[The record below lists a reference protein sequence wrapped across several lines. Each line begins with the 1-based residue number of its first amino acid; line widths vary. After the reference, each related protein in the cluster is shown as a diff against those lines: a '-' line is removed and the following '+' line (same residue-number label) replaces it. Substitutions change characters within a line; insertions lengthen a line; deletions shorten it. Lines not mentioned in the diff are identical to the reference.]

1 MPKSRFPHPL
11 TLLTGCVLLA
21 AGLSY
26 VLPAGEYDRRDDPV
40 TGRTVVVAGTFHEVE
55 PSPVSIFQ
63 AMVDIPKGM
72 LEAGDIIFLVF
83 LIGGAFTVVDQ
94 TGTLRRSVSWL
105 VARLHGRSVLV
116 IPIVAVLFAT
126 AGALENMKEEIIALI
141 PVLLILTR
149 RLGFTPLVAV
159 AMSAGA
165 AFVGSSFSPINPFQ
179 VGIAQKLAEL
189 PPLSGGMYRLGFL
202 VLALGIWIWGTMRYA
217 ERTRRAPEEAEL
229 DDSQTV
235 GGRGGI
241 ILGVVLATF
250 AILVYGLLELGWH
263 FDHMSGLFFI
273 MGVVVGLI
281 GGLKVTGTA
290 EAYMKGF
297 TAMAYPALLIG
308 FARAIFVVLQD
319 GRILDTILHGM
330 FTPIAGLPLVAS
342 AIGMVGAHALVH
354 VPVPSVSGQAVL
366 TMPVLVPLSDLL
378 GMSRQVTVLA
388 YQYGAGL
395 CDILTPTS
403 GALLA
408 LLAAGKVR
416 YNEWFKFA
424 FPLYLVL
431 MLLGA
436 LSVVVAIAIGLQ

>member
-63 AMVDIPKGM
+63 AMVDIPQGM
-72 LEAGDIIFLVF
+72 LEAGDILFLVF

-281 GGLKVTGTA
+281 GGLKVSGTA
-290 EAYMKGF
+290 EA
-297 TAMAYPALLIG
+297 
-308 FARAIFVVLQD
+308 
-319 GRILDTILHGM
+319 
-330 FTPIAGLPLVAS
+330 
-342 AIGMVGAHALVH
+342 
-354 VPVPSVSGQAVL
+354 
-366 TMPVLVPLSDLL
+366 
-378 GMSRQVTVLA
+378 
-388 YQYGAGL
+388 
-395 CDILTPTS
+395 
-403 GALLA
+403 
-408 LLAAGKVR
+408 
-416 YNEWFKFA
+416 
-424 FPLYLVL
+424 
-431 MLLGA
+431 
-436 LSVVVAIAIGLQ
+436 